1 MRSSRRIIIH
11 KHRKDA
17 EKRAR
22 PIKFLQGLGLS
33 LLGLI
38 LILLTGC
45 GVFFAI
51 FTQSLPSL
59 TIFEQKYSS
68 KPGPT
73 RFFAR
78 DGETLLFTLAYENFT
93 PSDLSICQEED
104 VHCFPATFLNA
115 ARITRETAVKQ
126 GEKFTLAEEMIRD
139 TYTNFLSESH
149 YPDLSAKLLAFQIR
163 QTYGD
168 RQLETWYYNHAWFGQ
183 MAFGLDAA
191 AKLYLDK
198 PAEELNDAECV
209 LMSAIVNAPMLN
221 PIDSK
226 GALRDF
232 YLQELASL
240 QRAGLFNSDQADE
253 LARSNFV
260 IFEPPHYLN
269 NTEPDIITRKALNYL
284 INLYGREQVERGGM
298 DIITSEDVS
307 LRDYLTCL
315 TTPTEEENT
324 SCPLSSA
331 YSEQQIQTA
340 AAALKTAPVSIAI
353 MDVKSGQ
360 ILAEMEAASDR
371 NSNRIFEPSL
381 RTYPI
386 GSMMNVFAAVTAF
399 SGGSSPSTLLWDL
412 ENQYTN
418 PQLDTVSE
426 PFSGPLQLRDA
437 LSQDHQRALNA
448 HMQRFGSS
456 AVQRNA
462 ALFGITGSTQSQSDS
477 DTILN
482 QQENINAETLAY
494 AMIPFANL
502 GRQTGSEISGVM
514 QPVTILRIEQSDG
527 TAIYP
532 QQETGKSLINE
543 NLAFLVHDVFS
554 QKTGALSLPDRPS
567 AAKIGSSAKD
577 SGKWISGY
585 TTALSISMHVDEPQ
599 IVSAFVSDED
609 RVTETAEILWRSVM
623 EYAHKEL
630 PVSGWQTPPGISQ
643 VRVCL
648 PSGKLPTAACRETA
662 TELFLQGNEPYEYD
676 EYYTEVPINRQNRL
690 LATRFTPPEDVINE
704 IFLNLPGEASEW
716 AAANGIEQVPNAYDP
731 IKKRNPQRFITIES
745 PEEFQMFSQDEKINV
760 IVRLALHELPET
772 MQVSIGTGM
781 YPTKW
786 QEVCSGGSLENGQ
799 WLLCTL
805 EASELDPGLY
815 CLRTAF
821 TLPNQV
827 YQSAE
832 TYFQIN

>member
-1 MRSSRRIIIH
+1 MRASHRIIIN

-68 KPGPT
+68 KPEPT
-73 RFFAR
+73 RFYAR

-104 VHCFPATFLNA
+104 EDCFPETFLNA
-115 ARITRETAVKQ
+115 ARITRETAMKR
-126 GEKFTLAEEMIRD
+126 GEKYPLAEEMIRY
-139 TYTNFLSESH
+139 TYTQYINESQ
-149 YPDLSAKLLAFQIR
+149 YPDLFAKLLAFQIR

-198 PAEELNDAECV
+198 PAEELTDAECV
-209 LMSAIVNAPMLN
+209 LMSAIINAPMLN

-240 QRAGLFNSDQADE
+240 QRAGLFSKQQADE

-269 NTEPDIITRKALNYL
+269 NTEPDIITRKALNFL

-298 DIITSEDVS
+298 DIVTSEDIS

-315 TTPTEEENT
+315 TSPVDEESN

-331 YSEQQIQTA
+331 YSEEQAETA
-340 AAALKTAPVSIAI
+340 AAALKTAPVSLAI
-353 MDVKSGQ
+353 MDVKTGQ
-360 ILAEMEAASDR
+360 ILAEMEASNDR
-371 NSNRIFEPSL
+371 DNNRVYETSL
-381 RTYPI
+381 RTYPL
-386 GSMMNVFAAVTAF
+386 GSMMNIFAAVTAF

-412 ENQYTN
+412 ENQYAAAEPDAAT
-418 PQLDTVSE
+418 E
-426 PFSGPLQLRDA
+426 PFAGPIQLRDA
-437 LSQDHQRALNA
+437 LSMDHQRPLSA
-448 HMQRFGSS
+448 HMERFGSS
-456 AVQRNA
+456 AIRRNA
-462 ALFGITGSTQSQSDS
+462 ALFGLTANTQPQTEPD
-477 DTILN
+477 ILN
-482 QQENINAETLAY
+482 QEESDNAETLAY
-494 AMIPFANL
+494 AMLPFANQ
-502 GRQTGSEISGVM
+502 GRQTGSEISGSM
-514 QPVTILRIEQSDG
+514 QPVTILRIEQNDG
-527 TAIYP
+527 TSISP

-543 NLAFLVHDVFS
+543 NLAYLVHDVFS

-585 TTALSISMHVDEPQ
+585 TTELSMSMHIGEPRT
-599 IVSAFVSDED
+599 VSAFVTDGD
-609 RVTETAEILWRSVM
+609 KVTETAEILWRSVM
-623 EYAHKEL
+623 EFAHQER
-630 PVSGWQTPPGISQ
+630 PVSGWQTPQGISQ

-648 PSGKLPTAACRETA
+648 PSGKLPTSACRETA

-676 EYYTEVPINRQNRL
+676 EYYTEAAINRQNRL
-690 LATRFTPPEDVINE
+690 LATRFTPPEDVVNE
-704 IFLNLPGEASEW
+704 VFLNLPGEASEW

-731 IKKRNPQRFITIES
+731 IKNRNPQKFITIES
-745 PEEFQMFSQDEKINV
+745 PVEFQSYSRDEKINV
-760 IVRLALHELPET
+760 IVRLSLQEKPES
-772 MQVSIGTGM
+772 MQVSIGAGM
-781 YPTKW
+781 FPSKW
-786 QEVCSGGSLENGQ
+786 REVCSGGALENGQ
-799 WLLCTL
+799 WLLCSL
-805 EASELDPGLY
+805 DAAELDPGLY
-815 CLRTAF
+815 SLRTAF